1 LHYLES
7 PKLKRRFASAVDPV
21 FVYAL
26 QALERLD
33 RGQQLEPQEL
43 SLELEQRL
51 THGDACLGLEPNWLL
66 AKYALVAWIDEMLV
80 NHAWPG
86 SKWWSNNVLEARL
99 FQSRLCSVR
108 FFELAKQATAA
119 SDCDALEVFQQC
131 VILGFRGMYGPTGE
145 VLEIPNAGDY
155 PSTLAK
161 WLRTVDRR
169 LTSAHS
175 PADAPSSP
183 VAPQPTW
190 AAIAGAPPH
199 PGRLRILIWSLAAL
213 LLLVINLIVYQA

>member
-1 LHYLES
+1 MK
-7 PKLKRRFASAVDPV
+7 PRFASAVDPV

-43 SLELEQRL
+43 SRELEQRL
-51 THGDACLGLEPNWLL
+51 ANGDACLGLEPNWLL

-108 FFELAKQATAA
+108 FFELAKQAAAA

-145 VLEIPNAGDY
+145 ALEIPNAGDY
-155 PSTLAK
+155 PATLVN
-161 WLRTVDRR
+161 WLRSVDRR
-169 LTSAHS
+169 LASAQ
-175 PADAPSSP
+175 PIPVDDASSL

-190 AAIAGAPPH
+190 AAIAGAAPH